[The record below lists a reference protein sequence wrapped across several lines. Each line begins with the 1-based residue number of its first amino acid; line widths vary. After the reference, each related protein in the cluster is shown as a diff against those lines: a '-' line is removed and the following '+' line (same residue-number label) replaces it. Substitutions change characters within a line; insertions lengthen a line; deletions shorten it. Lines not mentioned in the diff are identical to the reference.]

1 MKDETMTDQ
10 DKQSLIERAELNKA
24 QEKEY
29 ITAEQVQA
37 ILNPLIEAMKKS
49 AFTDDYKATT
59 EEALGIILAKFYE
72 WNGNKILKASAN
84 ALEDANY
91 HTESSIVSDL
101 AQLGIAEIKNK
112 YTDILN
118 N

>member
-1 MKDETMTDQ
+1 MTD
-10 DKQSLIERAELNKA
+10 KP
-24 QEKEY
+24 Y

-37 ILNPLIEAMKKS
+37 IFTPLIEATKKS

-72 WNGNKILKASAN
+72 WNGNKILKASAY

-101 AQLGIAEIKNK
+101 AELDIAEIKNK
-112 YTDILN
+112 YIK
-118 N
+118 